1 MSLTLKIISNE
12 RQIGEICSAWSQL
25 APTPMQSPEWMFGW
39 WLAYKSSNTH
49 LKVLVAYDS
58 EGNVVSIAPLFHND
72 SWSEGSSIRFLACDQ
87 ACSDYQTIL
96 SRPEHSLGAI
106 ELFADCLADSAARG
120 EWGICEIDGVGEADK
135 CIGRLC
141 NHLHRHDVLLRSKQ
155 IEKTWVV
162 KTQDG
167 WADCL
172 ANMSRTQRRQSRNLL
187 NRFDKSREM
196 DVTEHTSASD
206 VPVALRELIELH
218 QARWVSA
225 GKTGCF
231 ADSKFEKFLLASCQ
245 ALALQGQCM
254 VRTLRYE
261 GRPIASQVLLTS
273 KNRFYMYQSGRDP
286 EYASQKVGQIL
297 NLHTVRTL
305 AERGVEFVDY
315 LRGDEVYKSRL
326 GAKPTAL
333 YRLRLVAPDARSRLQ
348 DASSTVGRNVKR
360 TAQILAT
367 GTGSGICN
375 LANVPSP
382 K

>member
-12 RQIGEICSAWSQL
+12 RQIGEIRSAWSEL
-25 APTPMQSPEWMFGW
+25 APTPMQSPEWMLGW
-39 WLAYKSSNTH
+39 WLAYKASNTH
-49 LKVLVAYDS
+49 LKILTVNDAAG
-58 EGNVVSIAPLFHND
+58 EVVSIAPFFHND
-72 SWSEGSSIRFLACDQ
+72 SWSQGSAIRFLASEQ

-96 SRPEHSLGAI
+96 SRPEHALAAI
-106 ELFADCLADSAARG
+106 ELFGDWLADSSARG
-120 EWGICEIDGVGEADK
+120 EWGICELDGVSEADK
-135 CIGRLC
+135 CIGKLC

-162 KTQDG
+162 KTQEG

-172 ANMSRTQRRQSRNLL
+172 ANMSRTQRRQSRNLI
-187 NRFDKSREM
+187 NRFDKSSELE
-196 DVTEHTSASD
+196 VTEHTSAPD
-206 VPVALRELIELH
+206 IPVALRELVDLH

-231 ADSKFEKFLLASCQ
+231 ADSKFAKFLFASCQ

-254 VRTLRYE
+254 VRTLRHD
-261 GRPIASQVLLTS
+261 GRPVASQVLLNS
-273 KNRFYMYQSGRDP
+273 KNRFYMYQAGRDP

-297 NLHTVRTL
+297 NLHTVRSL

-333 YRLRLVAPDARSRLQ
+333 YRLRLVAPDARHRFQ
-348 DASSTVGRNVKR
+348 DASSNVGRNVKR

-367 GTGSGICN
+367 GTGSGIRN
-375 LANVPSP
+375 LANAPAP